1 MQKTIFL
8 FLFAALVNP
17 LSAETLVV
25 EEVAPS
31 QKVEKPKTEMSDSKA
46 IQPRAEGG
54 RWSYISAY
62 FDEGKQVPGGSSR
75 EEVIKV
81 KEIAGEACYQI
92 KLTVDW
98 RSLMDRLSGAKL
110 SEDDY
115 SYYWEYYNEKGS
127 YNYTSE
133 DRNDVPQDLKSFH
146 LTLPFPVKEG
156 DTYKADDADWEVIDV
171 AAKVSVKAGEFSCIV
186 YQTIFV
192 DEEFPEEASRE
203 RYYMAPGVGLVRWEM
218 DFKVDGKWIL
228 DARDDLLEYKL
239 DEAPVAKTKKAE

>member
-8 FLFAALVNP
+8 FSFAALVNALP
-17 LSAETLVV
+17 AEPVVV
-25 EEVAPS
+25 EEVARTER
-31 QKVEKPKTEMSDSKA
+31 VDEAKTEMSHSKA

-62 FDEGKQVPGGSSR
+62 FDEGKEVPGGSSR

-81 KEIAGEACYQI
+81 KEIAGETCYQI

-133 DRNDVPQDLKSFH
+133 DRNDVPKELKDFH
-146 LTLPFPVKEG
+146 LTLPYPVEKG
-156 DTYKADDADWEVIDV
+156 HTYHADDANWEVIDV
-171 AAKVSVKAGEFSCIV
+171 AANVSIKAGEFSCIV
-186 YQTIFV
+186 YQTVFV
-192 DEEFPEEASRE
+192 DEEFPDEASRE

-228 DARDDLLEYKL
+228 DARDDLLEFKL
-239 DEAPVAKTKKAE
+239 GE